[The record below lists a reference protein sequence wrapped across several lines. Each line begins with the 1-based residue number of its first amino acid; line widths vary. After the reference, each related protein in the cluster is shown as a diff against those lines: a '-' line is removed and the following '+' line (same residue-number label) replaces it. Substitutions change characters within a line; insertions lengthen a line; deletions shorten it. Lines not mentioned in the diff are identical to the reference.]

1 MDVVIQTIRNDLGT
15 TLHPQLI
22 TLWLGANDAA
32 LIDGPSKHQHVPV
45 PKYKSNLHAMV
56 AVFKERVPQAKV
68 LLITPPAVD
77 DDRRHGSGGQDRTNA
92 ATGEYARACVEV
104 AREAGVDV
112 LDLYAVFNALPAP
125 QWKALLI
132 DGLHLNKEG
141 NHFMEQHLV
150 DFIKAKFPDL
160 QKQLD
165 TWEFPPFSDMM
176 DEEEA
181 IAAPSALDAP
191 ISWLKSWL
199 A

>member
-1 MDVVIQTIRNDLGT
+1 MDLVIKTIEHDLST
-15 TLHPQLI
+15 TLQPHLI

-32 LIDGPSKHQHVPV
+32 LVDGPAKKQHVPV
-45 PKYKSNLHAMV
+45 ARYKSNLHAMV
-56 AVFKERVPQAKV
+56 AVFKERAPQAKV

-104 AREAGVDV
+104 ASEAGVEV
-112 LDLYAVFNALPAP
+112 LDLYTVFNALPES
-125 QWKALLI
+125 QWKALLV

-141 NHFMEQHLV
+141 NRFMEQHLA

-165 TWEFPPFSDMM
+165 KWEFP
-176 DEEEA
+176 
-181 IAAPSALDAP
+181 
-191 ISWLKSWL
+191 
-199 A
+199 